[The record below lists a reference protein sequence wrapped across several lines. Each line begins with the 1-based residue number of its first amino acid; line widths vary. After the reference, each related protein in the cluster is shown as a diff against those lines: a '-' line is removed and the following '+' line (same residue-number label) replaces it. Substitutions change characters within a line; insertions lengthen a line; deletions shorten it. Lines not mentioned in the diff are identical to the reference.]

1 VMTPDDDLTPSL
13 LQAFTDRHLATAPS
27 GQFLAEQEASDAATK
42 DAERQT
48 AARDWLRTQGLGDSV
63 PSPNDYDYG
72 RMFDDGIYPS
82 KDAAGRV
89 PLPPQYWKPGRM
101 LIGGRDIATGQRIAS
116 RVPLEDRILSGVED
130 DEPDDGDGIS
140 TLTQDD
146 IAELSSRERRVLEAW
161 MESHGVMIA
170 AGPSQTRTDAP
181 TGYYPKPNRPPT
193 LDDLKQRG
201 TDVWDVLA
209 GALKGGV
216 AQTLGLPG
224 DVESLIR
231 MLTGGEQVMPT
242 TEDMEKKLPPV
253 IPPTLSSLVTGGG
266 QREANA
272 AYGETA
278 GEFIGLGKAPTAIA
292 KGVVKGAQALGPT
305 AGDMARRG
313 AEKVVDGAG
322 GRTHVV
328 PPDNRASAT
337 GAQPAMTTK
346 KEYAID
352 HRPMTV
358 EGGAAQLHDLTTS
371 FGEDVYGPNALQF
384 YGSGDTREKRVLSVL
399 KQIRGKPDAMVTIY
413 RGVPAG
419 TAGKINAG
427 DWVTLDK
434 AVAADYGPEVVSM
447 QVPASHV
454 TSWSDSLLEFGYYPP
469 KAKVVPPDNRA
480 PATGAQP
487 AMTPD
492 AFRSSVFP
500 VHKVQDSKKF
510 EAIYRDMVKNGW
522 TGRPILAIENDG
534 AAFAL
539 TGSHRIAAAKKAG
552 IDIPVIYVDETAA
565 QTELRDGTFLFDNIG
580 AGDDRVA
587 DMLREAGDARAADLM
602 EMEFN
607 P

>member
-1 VMTPDDDLTPSL
+1 MMTPDDDLTPSL

-278 GEFIGLGKAPTAIA
+278 GEFIGLGKAPTAVA
-292 KGVVKGAQALGPT
+292 RGVVKGAKVLAPT
-305 AGDMARRG
+305 AEEMARR
-313 AEKVVDGAG
+313 AVDRVVDSAG
-322 GRTHVV
+322 GKMRVV
-328 PPDNRASAT
+328 PEGAAMPKKADITFSKSERLGREITIGDNGKIHVDVSARFESSGHEVADAIRERLMFEFRPKLPEDT
-337 GAQPAMTTK
+337 YWRFTNNKDEFRLAKNGQLRNSKNHADNFSEKGLSVADGAHYGIWGYKYAYKVKGPFVGYGSDGEPLIEAAAARPVGKLLSSEEAMVEDKALQK
-346 KEYAID
+346 KLLEA
-352 HRPMTV
+352 RGWTV
-358 EGGAAQLHDLTTS
+358 EQFRD
-371 FGEDVYGPNALQF
+371 AL
-384 YGSGDTREKRVLSVL
+384 S
-399 KQIRGKPDAMVTIY
+399 PA
-413 RGVPAG
+413 VPR
-419 TAGKINAG
+419 TENI
-427 DWVTLDK
+427 
-434 AVAADYGPEVVSM
+434 
-447 QVPASHV
+447 
-454 TSWSDSLLEFGYYPP
+454 PP
-469 KAKVVPPDNRA
+469 KAK
-480 PATGAQP
+480 
-487 AMTPD
+487 
-492 AFRSSVFP
+492 
-500 VHKVQDSKKF
+500 
-510 EAIYRDMVKNGW
+510 
-522 TGRPILAIENDG
+522 
-534 AAFAL
+534 
-539 TGSHRIAAAKKAG
+539 
-552 IDIPVIYVDETAA
+552 
-565 QTELRDGTFLFDNIG
+565 
-580 AGDDRVA
+580 
-587 DMLREAGDARAADLM
+587 
-602 EMEFN
+602 
-607 P
+607 

>member
-1 VMTPDDDLTPSL
+1 MMTPDDDLTPSL

-278 GEFIGLGKAPTAIA
+278 GEFIGLGKAPTAVA
-292 KGVVKGAQALGPT
+292 RGVVKGAKVLAPT

-322 GRTHVV
+322 GRTH
-328 PPDNRASAT
+328 
-337 GAQPAMTTK
+337 
-346 KEYAID
+346 
-352 HRPMTV
+352 
-358 EGGAAQLHDLTTS
+358 
-371 FGEDVYGPNALQF
+371 
-384 YGSGDTREKRVLSVL
+384 
-399 KQIRGKPDAMVTIY
+399 
-413 RGVPAG
+413 
-419 TAGKINAG
+419 
-427 DWVTLDK
+427 
-434 AVAADYGPEVVSM
+434 
-447 QVPASHV
+447 
-454 TSWSDSLLEFGYYPP
+454 
-469 KAKVVPPDNRA
+469 VVPPDNRA